1 MNFFRVLASGYWAW
15 NLAVLSNTTMYE
27 LSKLAGAHTEDRDLY
42 SSLKKIYKFER
53 VAPQP
58 MVDLFDRLVPGSGA
72 AWRSFFW
79 DIIDNPQLSGA
90 QLNEAITRLPL
101 ALREKISYLDKVGKP
116 TKRKRVSSYGEIES
130 IARISTLDALGV
142 LLLLTQELKAI
153 LREAKGALWLKHY
166 TIYCDIVW
174 AADFLIARLAIFS
187 PFRHLAE
194 FLRKVVFTLILQCPE
209 RKELHNQ
216 IADMCLDI
224 LPNCSRDFSV
234 VTRVGRYLLH
244 EAAFNDVKFSSD
256 QHALQFLYDRL
267 LPISR
272 CSIEELEEKFDLLL
286 NFPFAHII
294 YDAISFG
301 DIRDPYTL
309 SDHQLR

>member
-1 MNFFRVLASGYWAW
+1 MNFFRVFASGYWAW
-15 NLAVLSNTTMYE
+15 NLETLSSTTMYK
-27 LSKLAGAHTEDRDLY
+27 LSKLASAHMEDRDVY
-42 SSLKKIYKFER
+42 SSLKKIYKFEQ

-58 MVDLFDRLVPGSGA
+58 MVDVFDRLVPGSGA

-142 LLLLTQELKAI
+142 LLLLAQELKAI
-153 LREAKGALWLKHY
+153 LREAKGPLWLKHY

-194 FLRKVVFTLILQCPE
+194 FLRKVVFTLIFQCPE
-209 RKELHNQ
+209 RIELYNQ
-216 IADMCLDI
+216 IADMCLDV
-224 LPNCSRDFSV
+224 LPDCSRDFLV
-234 VTRVGRYLLH
+234 VTQYGRLLLH
-244 EAAFNDVKFSSD
+244 REAFNDKKFSSE
-256 QHALQFLYDRL
+256 QHALQFVYDRL
-267 LPISR
+267 LPFSR
-272 CSIEELEEKFDLLL
+272 CSIEEFEEKVDHILNSPFDC
-286 NFPFAHII
+286 II
-294 YDAISFG
+294 YDAIFFG
-301 DIRDPYTL
+301 DIHAPYTL
-309 SDHQLR
+309 WHDQLR